1 MRRRPVRAAGSRPLA
16 RTGRPHT
23 RSIEQSSDH
32 PMRFHP
38 VRTDSRSG
46 PLREGAAARS
56 AAGGVFRA
64 AHGHFHL
71 PFVDNCGH
79 WEFVDNSKPVHV
91 FHAFHGIFLAALL
104 ALPAVVQAGPLV
116 EGVVE
121 RSETGGVS
129 PPVSLWSPSTPYKTR
144 LDFVHSLGRD
154 LSPAQVDGL
163 LAYLSAPDPS
173 LRPDREAALKN
184 DVWNLLR
191 EQTVLPTNLVP
202 TTIAVFRA
210 HEQAPAILD
219 YCIQHL
225 GAVALRVEDAGSL
238 RDLRECLE
246 EASRENARPYS
257 GTALIALTHVPAPG
271 NADRTFL
278 LARTLALA
286 AHPAARATALQI
298 GAEQGFSGVLPHV
311 RAILADSAH
320 PATLHISALAALGAL
335 GDAAD
340 LARLDAFAAAH
351 PHPRFRPALSAARA
365 RLQKTLSNVPDNP

>member
-1 MRRRPVRAAGSRPLA
+1 
-16 RTGRPHT
+16 
-23 RSIEQSSDH
+23 
-32 PMRFHP
+32 MRFHP

-64 AHGHFHL
+64 SHGHFHL
-71 PFVDNCGH
+71 PFVDSCGH
-79 WEFVDNSKPVHV
+79 WELVDNSKPVHV

-104 ALPAVVQAGPLV
+104 ALASSAQAGPLV
-116 EGVVE
+116 EGAVV

-129 PPVSLWSPSTPYKTR
+129 PDGSLWSPSTPYKTR

-154 LSPAQVDGL
+154 LPPAQVDGL
-163 LAYLSAPDPS
+163 LAYLSASDPS

-210 HEQAPAILD
+210 HEQTPAILD

-225 GAVALRVEDAGSL
+225 GAVSERVEDPAAL

-246 EASRENARPYS
+246 EASRETARPYA

-271 NADRTFL
+271 SPDRTFL
-278 LARTLALA
+278 LARTLALASDPA

-298 GAEQGFSGVLPHV
+298 GAEQGFSGILPHV
-311 RAILADSAH
+311 RVILAE
-320 PATLHISALAALGAL
+320 PAQPTTLHISALAALGAL

-340 LARLDAFAAAH
+340 LPRLDAFAAAH

-365 RLQKTLSNVPDNP
+365 RLQKTLSNTPDNP

>member
-1 MRRRPVRAAGSRPLA
+1 
-16 RTGRPHT
+16 
-23 RSIEQSSDH
+23 
-32 PMRFHP
+32 MRFHP

-46 PLREGAAARS
+46 PLREGAAAHS

-71 PFVDNCGH
+71 PFV
-79 WEFVDNSKPVHV
+79 
-91 FHAFHGIFLAALL
+91 GIVRQLRFANIVLL
-104 ALPAVVQAGPLV
+104 SLLSLSSPAQPSFPG
-116 EGVVE
+116 
-121 RSETGGVS
+121 
-129 PPVSLWSPSTPYKTR
+129 WSPSTPYRTR

-154 LSPAQVDGL
+154 LSPAQTDGL
-163 LAYLSAPDPS
+163 VAYLSAPDPS

-286 AHPAARATALQI
+286 SDPAAHPAARATALQI
-298 GAEQGFSGVLPHV
+298 GAEQGFSGILPHV
-311 RAILADSAH
+311 RAILADSSH

-335 GDAAD
+335 GDSAD
-340 LARLDAFAAAH
+340 LARLDAFTAAH
-351 PHPRFRPALSAARA
+351 PDPRFRPALSAARA
-365 RLQKTLSNVPDNP
+365 RLQKNLSNTLDNP

>member
-1 MRRRPVRAAGSRPLA
+1 MKLGFA
-16 RTGRPHT
+16 
-23 RSIEQSSDH
+23 I
-32 PMRFHP
+32 
-38 VRTDSRSG
+38 
-46 PLREGAAARS
+46 
-56 AAGGVFRA
+56 VF
-64 AHGHFHL
+64 
-71 PFVDNCGH
+71 
-79 WEFVDNSKPVHV
+79 
-91 FHAFHGIFLAALL
+91 LL
-104 ALPAVVQAGPLV
+104 AMSASADFPG
-116 EGVVE
+116 
-121 RSETGGVS
+121 
-129 PPVSLWSPSTPYKTR
+129 WSPSTPYRTR

-154 LSPAQVDGL
+154 LPPAQVDGL

-271 NADRTFL
+271 SPDRTFL
-278 LARTLALA
+278 LARTLALASDPA

-311 RAILADSAH
+311 RAILADSSH
-320 PATLHISALAALGAL
+320 PATLHISALAAIGAL
-335 GDAAD
+335 GDATD
-340 LARLDAFAAAH
+340 LPRLAAFAAAH
-351 PHPRFRPALSAARA
+351 PHPRFRPALNGARIM
-365 RLQKTLSNVPDNP
+365 LIQKTQPTKMF

>member
-1 MRRRPVRAAGSRPLA
+1 
-16 RTGRPHT
+16 
-23 RSIEQSSDH
+23 
-32 PMRFHP
+32 MRFHP

-104 ALPAVVQAGPLV
+104 ALVSSAQAGPLV
-116 EGVVE
+116 EGAVE

-129 PPVSLWSPSTPYKTR
+129 PDGSLWSPSTPYKTR
-144 LDFVHSLGRD
+144 IDFVHSLGRD
-154 LSPAQVDGL
+154 LSAAQVDGL

-202 TTIAVFRA
+202 ATIAIFRA

-271 NADRTFL
+271 SPDRTFL
-278 LARTLALA
+278 LARTLALASDPA

-311 RAILADSAH
+311 RAILADSSH
-320 PATLHISALAALGAL
+320 PATLHISALAAIGAL
-335 GDAAD
+335 GDATD
-340 LARLDAFAAAH
+340 LPRLAAFAAAH
-351 PHPRFRPALSAARA
+351 PHPRFRPALNGARIM
-365 RLQKTLSNVPDNP
+365 LIQKTQPTKMF

>member
-1 MRRRPVRAAGSRPLA
+1 
-16 RTGRPHT
+16 
-23 RSIEQSSDH
+23 
-32 PMRFHP
+32 MRFHP

-64 AHGHFHL
+64 AHGHLHL
-71 PFVDNCGH
+71 PLVDSCGH
-79 WEFVDNSKPVHV
+79 WELVDNSKPVHV
-91 FHAFHGIFLAALL
+91 FHAFHCIFLAALL
-104 ALPAVVQAGPLV
+104 VLVSSAQAGPLV
-116 EGVVE
+116 EGAVE

-144 LDFVHSLGRD
+144 IDFVHSLGRD
-154 LSPAQVDGL
+154 LSAAQADGL

-191 EQTVLPTNLVP
+191 GQTVLPTNLVP
-202 TTIAVFRA
+202 ATIAVFRA
-210 HEQAPAILD
+210 REQSPAILD

-225 GAVALRVEDAGSL
+225 GAVSERVEDPAAL

-246 EASRENARPYS
+246 EASRETARPYA
-257 GTALIALTHVPAPG
+257 GTALVALTHVPAPG
-271 NADRTFL
+271 SPDRTFL
-278 LARTLALA
+278 LARTLALASDPA

-311 RAILADSAH
+311 RAILAEPAH

-335 GDAAD
+335 GDATD
-340 LARLDAFAAAH
+340 LAHLDDFASAH
-351 PHPRFRPALSAARA
+351 SHPRFRPALEAAHA
-365 RLQKTLSNVPDNP
+365 KLLPKTDTTE

>member
-1 MRRRPVRAAGSRPLA
+1 M
-16 RTGRPHT
+16 
-23 RSIEQSSDH
+23 
-32 PMRFHP
+32 
-38 VRTDSRSG
+38 
-46 PLREGAAARS
+46 
-56 AAGGVFRA
+56 
-64 AHGHFHL
+64 
-71 PFVDNCGH
+71 
-79 WEFVDNSKPVHV
+79 
-91 FHAFHGIFLAALL
+91 
-104 ALPAVVQAGPLV
+104 
-116 EGVVE
+116 
-121 RSETGGVS
+121 
-129 PPVSLWSPSTPYKTR
+129 
-144 LDFVHSLGRD
+144 
-154 LSPAQVDGL
+154 DGL

-225 GAVALRVEDAGSL
+225 GAVALRVEDAASL

-286 AHPAARATALQI
+286 SDPAAHPAARATALQI

-311 RAILADSAH
+311 RAILADSSH
-320 PATLHISALAALGAL
+320 PATLHVSALAALGAL
-335 GDAAD
+335 GDSSD
-340 LARLDAFAAAH
+340 LARLDAFASSH
-351 PHPRFRPALSAARA
+351 PDPRFRPALSAARA
-365 RLQKTLSNVPDNP
+365 RLQKSLSNSTDNP

>member
-1 MRRRPVRAAGSRPLA
+1 MNIVLLSLISLSSPA
-16 RTGRPHT
+16 
-23 RSIEQSSDH
+23 QSSF
-32 PMRFHP
+32 P
-38 VRTDSRSG
+38 G
-46 PLREGAAARS
+46 
-56 AAGGVFRA
+56 
-64 AHGHFHL
+64 
-71 PFVDNCGH
+71 
-79 WEFVDNSKPVHV
+79 
-91 FHAFHGIFLAALL
+91 
-104 ALPAVVQAGPLV
+104 
-116 EGVVE
+116 
-121 RSETGGVS
+121 
-129 PPVSLWSPSTPYKTR
+129 WSPSTPYKIR
-144 LDFVHSLGRD
+144 IDLIHSLGRD
-154 LSPAQVDGL
+154 LPAAQTDALV
-163 LAYLSAPDPS
+163 AYLSAPDPS

-210 HEQAPAILD
+210 HEQTPAILD

-225 GAVALRVEDAGSL
+225 GAVSERVEDPAAL

-246 EASRENARPYS
+246 EASRETARPYA

-278 LARTLALA
+278 LARTLALASDPA

-311 RAILADSAH
+311 RAILADPAH

-351 PHPRFRPALSAARA
+351 PHSRFRPALAAAR
-365 RLQKTLSNVPDNP
+365 KKLSEKQRQ

>member
-1 MRRRPVRAAGSRPLA
+1 
-16 RTGRPHT
+16 
-23 RSIEQSSDH
+23 
-32 PMRFHP
+32 MRFHP

-64 AHGHFHL
+64 AHGHLHL
-71 PFVDNCGH
+71 PFADNCGH
-79 WEFVDNSKPVHV
+79 WEFVDNLNPVHAIQG
-91 FHAFHGIFLAALL
+91 FFLAAFL
-104 ALPAVVQAGPLV
+104 AFASSAPAQSSFPG
-116 EGVVE
+116 
-121 RSETGGVS
+121 
-129 PPVSLWSPSTPYKTR
+129 WSPSTPYKTR
-144 LDFVHSLGRD
+144 IDLIHSLGRD

-210 HEQAPAILD
+210 HEQTPAILD
-219 YCIQHL
+219 YCLQHL
-225 GAVALRVEDAGSL
+225 GAMSERVEEPSL
-238 RDLRECLE
+238 RSEIRDCLE
-246 EASRENARPYS
+246 EASRETSQPYS
-257 GTALIALTHVPAPG
+257 GTALIALTHDPAP
-271 NADRTFL
+271 ASPDRTFL
-278 LARTLALA
+278 LARTLALASDPA

-298 GAEQGFSGVLPHV
+298 GAEQGFAGVLPHV
-311 RAILADSAH
+311 RAILADSSQ

-340 LARLDAFAAAH
+340 LARLDAFASAH
-351 PHPRFRPALSAARA
+351 PHSRFRPALDAAR
-365 RLQKTLSNVPDNP
+365 KKLSEKQRQ

>member
-1 MRRRPVRAAGSRPLA
+1 
-16 RTGRPHT
+16 
-23 RSIEQSSDH
+23 
-32 PMRFHP
+32 MRFHP

-56 AAGGVFRA
+56 AAGGVFRV

-104 ALPAVVQAGPLV
+104 AFPAVVQAGPLV
-116 EGVVE
+116 EGAVE

-129 PPVSLWSPSTPYKTR
+129 PDGSLWSPSTPYKTR

-154 LSPAQVDGL
+154 LSPAQTDGL
-163 LAYLSAPDPS
+163 VAYLSAPDPS

-191 EQTVLPTNLVP
+191 EQAVLPTNLVP
-202 TTIAVFRA
+202 ATIAVFRA
-210 HEQAPAILD
+210 HEQTPAILD

-225 GAVALRVEDAGSL
+225 GAVSERVEDPAAL

-246 EASRENARPYS
+246 EASRETSRPYA

-271 NADRTFL
+271 SPDRTFL

-286 AHPAARATALQI
+286 SDPAAHPAACATALQI

-311 RAILADSAH
+311 RAILADSSH

-335 GDAAD
+335 GDSAD
-340 LARLDAFAAAH
+340 LARLDAFASFH
-351 PHPRFRPALSAARA
+351 PDPRFRPALSAARA
-365 RLQKTLSNVPDNP
+365 RLQKSLSNVPDNP